1 MTQLWPKL
9 TTITAKQTVSRKT
22 QPIRRPLSLCSSV
35 AALRP
40 DMLTCDNMFI
50 SLKDSEELP
59 LSLLRGLWWLALERS
74 AAVTTEQH
82 GLERPDDEVNEPPI
96 CWWVWKMKH
105 NCQNIISQN
114 FFNVSFFCQ
123 AYAFENLKIWNF
135 EFQFYVAYYCEGTD
149 DEVNEPPICWW
160 VWKMKHNCQKSLHK
174 ISLTD
179 RLGGKETWRPTHFFC
194 IFPNELCYS

>member
-1 MTQLWPKL
+1 MCNKKKCRVKCHNYLAQLWPKIAP
-9 TTITAKQTVSRKT
+9 ITAKQTVSRKT

-82 GLERPDDEVNEPPI
+82 GLGRPDDEVKEPPI
-96 CWWVWKMKH
+96 CWWVWKMKN
-105 NCQNIISQN
+105 NCLKIISQH
-114 FFNVSFFCQ
+114 FFNTSYLTDSYISSTLKLKSRQKFCSNSSIRSSTYGKINISNFPQCGKMVIFITEIVIFF
-123 AYAFENLKIWNF
+123 
-135 EFQFYVAYYCEGTD
+135 
-149 DEVNEPPICWW
+149 
-160 VWKMKHNCQKSLHK
+160 K
-174 ISLTD
+174 IS
-179 RLGGKETWRPTHFFC
+179 K
-194 IFPNELCYS
+194 

>member
-1 MTQLWPKL
+1 M
-9 TTITAKQTVSRKT
+9 SRKT

-82 GLERPDDEVNEPPI
+82 GLGREDEVNKPPI

-105 NCQNIISQN
+105 KSISHLSKQDI
-114 FFNVSFFCQ
+114 FNVTSRFCFVKCLWHFLFDEFEKSTSRSIQKKLLRYPNFYFWDIFCQ
-123 AYAFENLKIWNF
+123 ISYKLCDNF
-135 EFQFYVAYYCEGTD
+135 
-149 DEVNEPPICWW
+149 
-160 VWKMKHNCQKSLHK
+160 
-174 ISLTD
+174 
-179 RLGGKETWRPTHFFC
+179 
-194 IFPNELCYS
+194 